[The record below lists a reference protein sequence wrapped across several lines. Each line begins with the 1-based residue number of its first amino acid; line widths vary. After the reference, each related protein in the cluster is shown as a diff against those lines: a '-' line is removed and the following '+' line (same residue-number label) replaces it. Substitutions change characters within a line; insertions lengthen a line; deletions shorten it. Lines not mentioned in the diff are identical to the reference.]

1 MSVVTWTTSPEP
13 VGSSPWQFPPAS
25 DWPEQDLVCGGAD
38 LEPSTIIEAY
48 CRGLFPMLVSGL
60 RDVLGWWS
68 PDPRGILPLDAL
80 RVSRSLRQSARKF
93 EVRVDTCFVDVMR
106 GCADP
111 ARSDGWITGDF
122 VEAYTRLHRLGWAHS
137 VEVFDARGVLAGGL
151 YGIRIGGFFAGES
164 MFHRERDASKVALL
178 ALVTLMRTSGMS
190 LLDTQW
196 STEHLASLGVIDI
209 PRADYLARLADAVGG
224 STQPPR
230 GGGALNSER

>member
-1 MSVVTWTTSPEP
+1 M
-13 VGSSPWQFPPAS
+13 
-25 DWPEQDLVCGGAD
+25 CGGAD
-38 LEPSTIIEAY
+38 LEPPTLIDAY
-48 CRGLFPMLVSGL
+48 CRGLFPMPVNGL

-68 PDPRGILPLDAL
+68 PDPRAVLPLDGL
-80 RVSRSLRQSARKF
+80 RVSRSLAQSAKKF

-111 ARSDGWITGDF
+111 ARSDGWITNDF
-122 VEAYTRLHRLGWAHS
+122 VDAYTQLHRLGWAHS
-137 VEVFDARGVLAGGL
+137 VEVFDSRGALAGGL

-178 ALVTLMRTSGMS
+178 ALVTLMRESGMS

-209 PRADYLARLADAVGG
+209 PRADYLSRLARAIGG
-224 STQPPR
+224 SPVR
-230 GGGALNSER
+230 I